1 MSPHFAKHPLRIEN
15 HRCKPRQTFL
25 VVCLRALV
33 QYLLSMTWSSS
44 ADNTKSGEVLN
55 NFRSKKRAPNFQQFG
70 NKPTS
75 KAGSKGKNYWAV
87 PTRLHPWSICWR
99 AGLSLGFSMPNSR
112 PDCERCQEMGQPDS
126 PCLTPAESLSP
137 EKADRHHR
145 WVSAALGL
153 MLNPEQLKKHQWFM
167 SFLAISLACVVR
179 KKPPSQ
185 PEATEKS
192 VWVRWETKGKYL
204 QAWMMFEWMAQ

>member
-1 MSPHFAKHPLRIEN
+1 MNICKAHADHILSRVHDHSLQVPWQDAFSRDIHHPAAK
-15 HRCKPRQTFL
+15 
-25 VVCLRALV
+25 
-33 QYLLSMTWSSS
+33 
-44 ADNTKSGEVLN
+44 
-55 NFRSKKRAPNFQQFG
+55 
-70 NKPTS
+70 
-75 KAGSKGKNYWAV
+75 
-87 PTRLHPWSICWR
+87 
-99 AGLSLGFSMPNSR
+99 GLGLMH
-112 PDCERCQEMGQPDS
+112 CERCQEMGQPDS

-153 MLNPEQLKKHQWFM
+153 LLNPEQLKKHQWFM
-167 SFLAISLACVVR
+167 CFLAISLACVVR